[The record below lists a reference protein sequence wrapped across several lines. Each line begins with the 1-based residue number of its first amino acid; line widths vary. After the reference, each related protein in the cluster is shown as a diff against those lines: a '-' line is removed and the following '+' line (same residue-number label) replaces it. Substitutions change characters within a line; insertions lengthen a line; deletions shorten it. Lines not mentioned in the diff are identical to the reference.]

1 MAINMNQY
9 IKGLGDDSDDAGMPF
24 SVSHFE
30 NALNNANEQ
39 IMQQYIATEA
49 CFSVIQQ
56 GLHFFSNLKNRKRTP
71 NRHWKT
77 DSTKSSHKMPC
88 SES

>member
-24 SVSHFE
+24 SVSHFK

-56 GLHFFSNLKNRKRTP
+56 GLHFFSNLKNRKTTP

>member
-9 IKGLGDDSDDAGMPF
+9 IKGLGGNSEDTGMPF

-39 IMQQYIATEA
+39 LMQTYIATEA
-49 CFSVIQQ
+49 CFSV
-56 GLHFFSNLKNRKRTP
+56 
-71 NRHWKT
+71 
-77 DSTKSSHKMPC
+77 
-88 SES
+88 